1 MSLLKKLAS
10 DAALYGLSSIL
21 GRMLNYLLVPLYTSY
36 YYGFSR
42 AEFGEFTKLY
52 AYVAFLNIIFTYGME
67 TTFFRFAKKEN
78 FTKVYRLIL
87 THLILST
94 AFFTLL
100 ILLFAPAIATFLEI
114 PTHADWVRWLAW
126 ILAIDTIV
134 ALPFARLRFENKA
147 FAFAMVKIA
156 NILITIGLNVF
167 FLVICAEIYRHN
179 WLGFKP
185 LITWFYAPNY
195 GVGYVVLAN
204 LLANACFIPLLWRK
218 FADFRFYFDWQT
230 YQVMLRY
237 ALPLIFLGLAGTINQ
252 MFDKVVL
259 QYWLPK
265 DFYAGL
271 GALEVL
277 GIYAAAAKISI
288 FMMLVVQAFK
298 YAAEPFFFAQ
308 AEAKNAPLLFARV
321 MRYFIIAGVLIWL
334 GVSLNLAILKLL
346 FIPNPA
352 YHSGIWVAPI
362 LLLANLFLGI
372 YYNLSVWFKLADK
385 TQYGMWIS
393 LLGAG
398 INVMS
403 NYFLI
408 PIGGYYGCAV
418 ASLLTYLIMSGLC
431 YSLGNRHYPI
441 PYQLAS
447 AGWHIGLGAGLILI
461 SYGLAIEHY
470 WGSFLF
476 NNSLLLLYVGF
487 VAWTERRSWFKKQK
501 I

>member
-67 TTFFRFAKKEN
+67 TTFFRYAKKEN
-78 FTKVYRLIL
+78 FIVVYRLIL
-87 THLILST
+87 TNIILST
-94 AFFTLL
+94 TFFTVL
-100 ILLFAPAIATFLEI
+100 ILIFAPTIASFLEI
-114 PTHADWVRWLAW
+114 PTHPDWVRWLAW
-126 ILAIDTIV
+126 ILAIDTLV
-134 ALPFARLRFENKA
+134 AIPFARLRFENKA
-147 FAFAMVKIA
+147 FTFAMIKIA

-167 FLVICAEIYRHN
+167 FLVICAEIYRNN

-195 GVGYVVLAN
+195 GLGYVVLAN

-218 FADFRFYFDWQT
+218 FADFRFYFDWQS
-230 YQVMLRY
+230 YQPMLKY

-252 MFDKVVL
+252 MFDKIVL

-308 AEAKNAPLLFARV
+308 AEDKNAPVLFARV
-321 MRYFIIAGVLIWL
+321 MRYFIIAGVVIWL
-334 GVSLNLAILKLL
+334 GVSLNLAILKLV
-346 FIPNPA
+346 FIPNA
-352 YHSGIWVAPI
+352 VYHSGIWVAPI

-372 YYNLSVWFKLADK
+372 YYNLTVWFKLADK

-398 INVMS
+398 INILS
-403 NYFLI
+403 NYLLI
-408 PIGGYYGCAV
+408 PLLGYYGCAW

-441 PYQLAS
+441 PYQLGS
-447 AGWHIGLGAGLILI
+447 AFLHIGLGSVLILL
-461 SYGLAIEHY
+461 SYSLAIEDF
-470 WGSFLF
+470 WTSFLF
-476 NNSLLLLYVGF
+476 NNCLLLVYLGF
-487 VAWTERRSWFKKQK
+487 VGLSERKNWLQSKKS
-501 I
+501 